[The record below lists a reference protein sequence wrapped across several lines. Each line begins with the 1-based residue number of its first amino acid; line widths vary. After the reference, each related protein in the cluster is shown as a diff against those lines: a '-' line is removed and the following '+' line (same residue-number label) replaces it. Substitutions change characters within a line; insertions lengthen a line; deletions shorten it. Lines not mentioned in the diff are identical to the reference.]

1 MCYRS
6 KLGSEAANHWDMS
19 VAGTE
24 PIDRRPTGIR
34 PKGEPSKGR
43 INLRLETTWSK
54 ASELEH
60 ERVFYR

>member
-1 MCYRS
+1 MGIRYRS
-6 KLGSEAANHWDMS
+6 NSGSEFANYWVMS
-19 VAGTE
+19 VTE
-24 PIDRRPTGIR
+24 LMVRRPPGIR
-34 PKGEPSKGR
+34 SKGEPSKGR